1 MSDYDLA
8 LIDRYRKAGVLV
20 DTNLLLLYFVGLY
33 DPTFIPKFKRTDIFT
48 MDDYLVLTLFLKEFS
63 RVVTTPNI
71 LTEVNSFS
79 NQLPENLK
87 PDYYAKFARGIAA
100 LEEIY
105 MPSRDISISLLFG
118 LFGLTDAGIFLTS
131 KDTFLVLTDDRRLS
145 AYLNASGVD
154 AINFNHLRT
163 YL

>member
-1 MSDYDLA
+1 MSDYDLILA
-8 LIDRYRKAGVLV
+8 DKYRKAGVLV

-105 MPSRDISISLLFG
+105 MPSR
-118 LFGLTDAGIFLTS
+118 
-131 KDTFLVLTDDRRLS
+131 
-145 AYLNASGVD
+145 
-154 AINFNHLRT
+154 
-163 YL
+163 